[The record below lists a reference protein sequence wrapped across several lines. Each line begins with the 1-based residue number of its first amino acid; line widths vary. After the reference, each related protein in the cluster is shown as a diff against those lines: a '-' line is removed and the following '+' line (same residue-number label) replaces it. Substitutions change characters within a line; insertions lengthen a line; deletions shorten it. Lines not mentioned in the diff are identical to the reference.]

1 MGTSKE
7 NIIVQKHLHAFR
19 FCKTVHYNP
28 LFTTYLSNIS
38 TRQVSFR
45 GFPSSRGTRVK
56 EFHNKK
62 NKNRTTQSSD
72 QQL

>member
-1 MGTSKE
+1 METSKE
-7 NIIVQKHLHAFR
+7 NIIVRKHLYAFR
-19 FCKTVHYNP
+19 FRKTVRYKQ
-28 LFTTYLSNIS
+28 LFTMYLSNIS

-45 GFPSSRGTRVK
+45 GFPYSRGICIK
-56 EFHNKK
+56 EFHNQK